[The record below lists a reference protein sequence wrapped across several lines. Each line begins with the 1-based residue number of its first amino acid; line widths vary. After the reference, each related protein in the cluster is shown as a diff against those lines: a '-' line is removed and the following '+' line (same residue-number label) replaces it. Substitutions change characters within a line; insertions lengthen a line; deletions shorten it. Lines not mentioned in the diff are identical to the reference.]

1 MTKAESCPVAQALHD
16 CAEGDVGALERL
28 VALEGGRM
36 LGVAKRILGRTDLA
50 EEALQE
56 ALVRI
61 WRKAGQFSG
70 NPGSAKGWVYT
81 VLRSRCL
88 NILRDGK
95 RLSLLSPEELGALQD
110 AREQS
115 VPEEGWQMLAGSSR
129 LRDCLE
135 ALDPASRHSI
145 LLAHVGGFSHGEIAA
160 RQSVPLGTAKS
171 WIRRGL
177 ASLRECLS

>member
-1 MTKAESCPVAQALHD
+1 MTKAESCPVAQALHE
-16 CAEGDVGALERL
+16 CAEGDAGALERL

-135 ALDPASRHSI
+135 RSTPPAAIRSCSPMSAGSAMARSPRASRCRW
-145 LLAHVGGFSHGEIAA
+145 A
-160 RQSVPLGTAKS
+160 RRKAGSGADWPA
-171 WIRRGL
+171 
-177 ASLRECLS
+177 